1 MERCGRKLKLLMF
14 VVVPR
19 YICNLES
26 PVWDWNWL
34 NIARSKISSPNFPS
48 AVGSSCVFIFLP
60 NLNLTIPFQS
70 WIPAI
75 PSIQEWSLY
84 LFDFWGGR
92 SVECNSLKHP
102 RHRQNRRTK
111 QSQRLSLLR
120 CKNRVSQSRNY
131 SQMAWARNTVSMDS
145 LLWSDR
151 QVKINRKN
159 LQFRINPARY

>member
-84 LFDFWGGR
+84 LFDFWGGG
-92 SVECNSLKHP
+92 
-102 RHRQNRRTK
+102 
-111 QSQRLSLLR
+111 
-120 CKNRVSQSRNY
+120 
-131 SQMAWARNTVSMDS
+131 
-145 LLWSDR
+145 LWSAIVWSTPGIDR
-151 QVKINRKN
+151 TGERNRASAYRFWGARTGYHRAGTIVKWRGQETQLAWTHYFDPIGR
-159 LQFRINPARY
+159 